1 MTSEELL
8 VSLPGLEPPPDGVV
22 VTEGGTERFVVLSF
36 ERHRQLC
43 ALEWL
48 MSDPERLRGLLELP
62 AKLEVEVGRI
72 TAAIAAG
79 KDTGPTFTFLEDL
92 PRKKKNSS

>member
-1 MTSEELL
+1 
-8 VSLPGLEPPPDGVV
+8 
-22 VTEGGTERFVVLSF
+22 
-36 ERHRQLC
+36 
-43 ALEWL
+43 

-92 PRKKKNSS
+92 PRKKKNSG